1 MRCEGNQRRLPKG
14 ETTMNRIT
22 TLAFLTAA
30 LISAGSSR
38 AHAQEVRFSVPFDF
52 IVGKQVLP
60 AGTYGVSHAKQNA
73 ILIETPDGRIHTMTS
88 TFADDRQSYGLGKLV
103 FAKYRNQ
110 YFLREVLCSG
120 LSMNVEI
127 PTSRLEKQVRM
138 QEAQL
143 PHSETVAALRP
154 GEK

>member
-1 MRCEGNQRRLPKG
+1 M
-14 ETTMNRIT
+14 T

-30 LISAGSSR
+30 FISTGSIR

-52 IVGKQVLP
+52 TVQNQVLP
-60 AGTYGVSHAKQNA
+60 AGTYGVSHASQNA
-73 ILIETPDGRIHTMTS
+73 ILLKTRDGRFHTMTL
-88 TFADDRQSYGLGKLV
+88 TFADDRRSYGLGKLI
-103 FAKYRNQ
+103 FAKYGKQ
-110 YFLREVLCSG
+110 YFLREVLCSDV
-120 LSMNVEI
+120 SMNMEI
-127 PTSRLEKQVRM
+127 PKSTREKQVRM